1 MWRGTPPNEHT
12 AAWGAHAC
20 GAEFHHNDDRGG
32 DDGGD
37 DGGNVGDDGD
47 DGGGDGGEGGD
58 GCGNGGDDN
67 DGGDGESVL
76 ISEHTLHIYMSHIY
90 MAHCR

>member
-20 GAEFHHNDDRGG
+20 GAEFHHNDDRGADDRGDG

-37 DGGNVGDDGD
+37 DD
-47 DGGGDGGEGGD
+47 
-58 GCGNGGDDN
+58 

-76 ISEHTLHIYMSHIY
+76 STPYI
-90 MAHCR
+90 

>member
-1 MWRGTPPNEHT
+1 MWRGASPNEHT

-32 DDGGD
+32 DD
-37 DGGNVGDDGD
+37 DGD
-47 DGGGDGGEGGD
+47 DD
-58 GCGNGGDDN
+58 
-67 DGGDGESVL
+67 DGGDGESIV
-76 ISEHTLHIYMSHIY
+76 ISEHTLH